1 MLALVFSLLALTA
14 PSPKAPVIAPE
25 EAAQHLEQHVIV
37 RGTVTQV
44 VVTKNL
50 TTHVHFGGI
59 YPNQVFTATFFKAS
73 RSEFPGV
80 QDYEGKVVEVEGV
93 LHMAR
98 NKPEI
103 LIIRRTQLRLADQ
116 TPAAK

>member
-1 MLALVFSLLALTA
+1 MLALALSLLVLTPPA
-14 PSPKAPVIAPE
+14 PKPPVIAPE
-25 EAAQHLEQHVIV
+25 EAGKHLEQHVIV
-37 RGTVTQV
+37 RGTVSQV

-73 RSEFPGV
+73 RPEFPGV

-93 LHMAR
+93 VHITR
-98 NKPEI
+98 KKPEI
-103 LIIRRTQLRLADQ
+103 LVIEARQIRLAD
-116 TPAAK
+116 

>member
-1 MLALVFSLLALTA
+1 MLALVFSLALTA
-14 PSPKAPVIAPE
+14 PAPAPPVIAPE
-25 EAAQHLEQHVIV
+25 EAARHVDQHVIV

-59 YPNQVFTATFFKAS
+59 YPNQVFTATFFKAH
-73 RSEFPGV
+73 RGRFPAV
-80 QDYEGKVVEVEGV
+80 QESEGKLVEVEGV
-93 LHMAR
+93 VHIVR

-103 LIIRRTQLRLADQ
+103 LLVERKQMRLADQ
-116 TPAAK
+116 PPAAK

>member
-14 PSPKAPVIAPE
+14 PAPKPPVIAPE
-25 EAAQHLEQHVIV
+25 EATHHLEQHVIV

-59 YPNQVFTATFFKAS
+59 YPDQVFTATFFKAQ
-73 RSEFPGV
+73 RKQFPGV

-93 LHMAR
+93 VHIVR
-98 NKPEI
+98 KKPEI
-103 LIIRRTQLRLADQ
+103 LIVEKRQIRLAE
-116 TPAAK
+116 

>member
-14 PSPKAPVIAPE
+14 PAPEPPVIAPE
-25 EAAQHLEQHVIV
+25 EAARHVDQHVIV

-59 YPNQVFTATFFKAS
+59 YPEQVFTATFFKAS
-73 RSEFPGV
+73 RPQFPEV
-80 QDYEGKVVEVEGV
+80 QAYEGKVVEVEGV
-93 LHMAR
+93 VHIVR
-98 NKPEI
+98 KKPEI
-103 LIIRRTQLRLADQ
+103 LVNVGKQIRLADP

>member
-1 MLALVFSLLALTA
+1 
-14 PSPKAPVIAPE
+14 
-25 EAAQHLEQHVIV
+25 
-37 RGTVTQV
+37 V

-73 RSEFPGV
+73 RPEFPEV
-80 QDYEGKVVEVEGV
+80 QAYEGKVVEIEGV
-93 LHMAR
+93 VHIVR

-103 LIIRRTQLRLADQ
+103 LMVEGKQMRLADQ